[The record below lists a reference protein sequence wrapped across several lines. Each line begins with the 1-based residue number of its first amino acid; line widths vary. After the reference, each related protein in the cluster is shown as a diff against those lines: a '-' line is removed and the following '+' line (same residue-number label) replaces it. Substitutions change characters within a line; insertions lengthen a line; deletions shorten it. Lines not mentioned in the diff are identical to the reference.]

1 MICTVFWQLGSFT
14 EQLILG
20 YSTPNVG
27 GYSWGVEDIVFQIM
41 LSTCSVAGCNGFVSA
56 SATVGDATRK
66 HDVAVFITLN
76 RRFAE

>member
-14 EQLILG
+14 EQLIL
-20 YSTPNVG
+20 